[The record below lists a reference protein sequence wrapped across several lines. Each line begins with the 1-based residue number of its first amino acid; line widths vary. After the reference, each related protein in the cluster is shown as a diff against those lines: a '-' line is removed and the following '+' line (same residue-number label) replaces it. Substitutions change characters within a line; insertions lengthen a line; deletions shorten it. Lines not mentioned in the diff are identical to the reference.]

1 MAVFDLHD
9 NKVSS
14 AQQLQNSTLT
24 FNIFTGRNVN
34 HCILLT
40 GLGDTDKKNMSRYF

>member
-34 HCILLT
+34 HGIFLT
-40 GLGDTDKKNMSRYF
+40 GLGDMDKRNMPRYF